1 MKSEAS
7 LQERLIRKHKK
18 EGWYVAH
25 LSPPNHPGFPD
36 LIAVKNCKIVM
47 IEVKDF
53 EKIGPREKMANVFQ
67 KSQPPFYLEQLGYGN
82 RVFVFGYLK
91 DNVVVFQINSVQMVT
106 NLFAM
111 GRDDFLL
118 EYSYIFDFES
128 QISN

>member
-1 MKSEAS
+1 
-7 LQERLIRKHKK
+7 
-18 EGWYVAH
+18 
-25 LSPPNHPGFPD
+25 
-36 LIAVKNCKIVM
+36 M